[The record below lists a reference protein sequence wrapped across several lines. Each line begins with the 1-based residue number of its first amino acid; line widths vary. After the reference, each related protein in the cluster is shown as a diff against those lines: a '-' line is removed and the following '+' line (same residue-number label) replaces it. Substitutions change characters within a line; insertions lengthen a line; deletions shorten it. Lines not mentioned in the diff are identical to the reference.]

1 MLRAAAS
8 AQAGRRT
15 LKAQHPVCPEEGQGG
30 TFPACGGG
38 GQGGGV
44 RVLRAV
50 LTCAVK
56 EGRQEG
62 EGSPG
67 RGAATPELC

>member
-1 MLRAAAS
+1 MLRAAVS
-8 AQAGRRT
+8 AQAGRGT

-38 GQGGGV
+38 GQGGGA

-56 EGRQEG
+56 EGHQEE

-67 RGAATPELC
+67 RGAAAPELC

>member
-8 AQAGRRT
+8 AQAGRGT
-15 LKAQHPVCPEEGQGG
+15 LKAQQPICPEEGQGG

-38 GQGGGV
+38 GQGEGV

-56 EGRQEG
+56 EGHQEG

-67 RGAATPELC
+67 QGAAVPELC